1 MFEIQPNNF
10 KAADQ
15 TGKIANAVFTQTNQ
29 S

>member
-15 TGKIANAVFTQTNQ
+15 TRQIANAVFTQTNQ